1 LLGYDKVMSP
11 PEGST
16 EAVVNESV
24 TNTPPLPTT
33 RSLLAIVR
41 VTFLTCPPALT
52 IEFGCTVQVI
62 SLGEAGAAT
71 TGESAGSAGDVA
83 DGKDVKAG
91 TSVLSEGESAGDA
104 GDIADSGGETEV
116 SELYSEGVSSSSRCL

>member
-1 LLGYDKVMSP
+1 MSP

-41 VTFLTCPPALT
+41 ATSLTCPPALT
-52 IEFGCTVQVI
+52 LEFGCTVQVI
-62 SLGEAGAAT
+62 PLGEARAAT
-71 TGESAGSAGDVA
+71 TGESAGRAGDVA

-91 TSVLSEGESAGDA
+91 TSVLSEGELAGDA
-104 GDIADSGGETEV
+104 GDIADTGGETEV
-116 SELYSEGVSSSSRCL
+116 SELYSEEVSS